1 MGESIQCWQC
11 GTRMTLD
18 ELASND
24 GDCPRCEVEVHL
36 AEYLDK
42 ALSKVATLEAEN
54 AKLRAELE
62 RRTPDGWKLVPV
74 EPGVELLTAMSVA
87 LGMIPLGDGLDGS
100 YPVTGRQS
108 TVRQCYAAMLA
119 AAPSAPKADP
129 VKVLPYWE
137 PCNPGCDPEF
147 NGQRSSECAGLC
159 HNARAAIAAARQEG
173 GKV

>member
-36 AEYLDK
+36 AEYLDN

-62 RRTPDGWKLVPV
+62 RRAVPDGYRWYLVPK
-74 EPGVELLTAMSVA
+74 EDTDAFNAACSAANDAYLGGVGPCWVFIA
-87 LGMIPLGDGLDGS
+87 G
-100 YPVTGRQS
+100 YR
-108 TVRQCYAAMLA
+108 AMLA

-129 VKVLPYWE
+129 VKAQLLEALEELMYAHTDKAE
-137 PCNPGCDPEF
+137 ALAE
-147 NGQRSSECAGLC
+147 S
-159 HNARAAIAAARQEG
+159 AIAEARKGEG
-173 GKV
+173 E